1 MSLPG
6 KPIIRNAPRASP
18 NTLEY
23 YWFPPTNT
31 GGNAIEGYQLSLDPG
46 GITCNI
52 SASEL
57 SPLYGYYK
65 VTGLTNATTYFTTIA
80 ASTINGYGP
89 TANFRAFQPGSPP
102 LFPPSTTSITLSG
115 VSNAL
120 ISWTP
125 PSTLPDATIFW
136 YVIKSRSSDPA
147 DPVLKYTANGQT
159 QSNYFIKGL
168 NSNSTYTFTIN
179 AVNCPGYSPAA
190 STIPIT
196 YGIPISPL
204 YFSGNFLW
212 MDASDPSTVTT
223 SGTTVTQWRDKSPF
237 YYATNTVGGT
247 TSVLAGGLND
257 LNVLG
262 FSSSYLFAP
271 IAPIWNG
278 ERMTALIVGTLCNVN
293 TSPRFLAAGRCNVN
307 DTLDSS
313 VAALFYR
320 NTSGTNI
327 TTFRNNITFQSA
339 LSAYETPFLG
349 SAVLTTGQIQQ
360 ALNGANPGTSNGTNS
375 SLFNV
380 NMIAF
385 GGDTNTANTA
395 NRLSG
400 RIGEIVMFNIDLDP
414 FTRQKMEGYLAWKW
428 GIQSLLPTSHPFY
441 INKPLSNQSF
451 SPTMFSSL
459 QLWLD
464 AQDPTADGSVPSNGT
479 TFTTWLDKSGKNNNA
494 AIYAGSALTY
504 SNATINNYPTL
515 YMSNNNNSSQLRASV
530 PPSTFTNSFM
540 AFAVFKVTTS
550 LGNTTLMT
558 RGTNNKPGPWDL
570 QSTERLTGDANLF
583 NSPSNASF
591 NLTTATTNSLFVYGS
606 TPSQWNEYVFGTLCN
621 TFNWPNTY
629 WGDPA
634 SYVYIGERADG
645 NHNFAGYMGEFLLYN
660 RVLATGERQTVEGYL
675 AWKWG
680 LQSNL
685 PDTHPY
691 KYMNP
696 SSNYT
701 TTDYVPQN
709 LLVRFTATAAT
720 SGSSEWPNQS
730 PLYSTTYN
738 ASIENPSGGTITKNT
753 DGNGVVFNGSTNY
766 RFPPTGNAF
775 GTKTRWTISTWFKRT
790 GNVENATIVT
800 NVYVG
805 GPINMYIIGNT
816 QTSMVGGY
824 FVPGTFY
831 QGNAYTF
838 ALNTWTHMCVTFNGS
853 AITTYINGSLYGSV
867 GQSVTPVSSGSYYRI
882 GRKWDTASYINGE
895 LGEVIVYDRA
905 LYSSEVLQN
914 YQNTYAT
921 YLTTTPILKYTAS
934 TWDGTGSWP
943 NTGSLGA
950 GTGSIYNAV
959 LNSGSRTKNGAGNG
973 VVLNGSTSYI
983 FTAVDLGSTFT
994 VVFWFKRTAANNAN
1008 SVIFGQPNGGGGDT
1022 RTMINIISNASRNTG
1037 SQPPLVASSSEFAY
1051 YSQEKFDCTGPS
1063 SSFPLNTWQMMAI
1076 TVNKVSAAAE
1086 FGNIIRNYINGS
1098 FQINTTPQLAN
1109 GYFYGGSLY
1118 IGSISGG
1125 ANTGVIGELGEL
1137 SVYTRILNPN
1147 ELQQYYQTTRSTYGV

>member
-23 YWFPPTNT
+23 YWYPPTDT
-31 GGNAIEGYQLSLDPG
+31 GGNPIEGYQLSLDPG

-52 SASEL
+52 PASQL
-57 SPLYGYYK
+57 APSFGYYK

-80 ASTINGYGP
+80 ASTISGYGP
-89 TANFRAFQPGSPP
+89 TASFRAFQAGSAP
-102 LFPPSTTSITLSG
+102 LFSASTTTAAYSG

-125 PSTLPDATIFW
+125 PITSPDATIFW
-136 YVIKSRSSDPA
+136 YVIKSKSSNPA
-147 DPVLKYTANGQT
+147 DPVLKYTANGLT
-159 QSNYFIKGL
+159 QNTYFVKGL
-168 NSNSTYTFTIN
+168 NPYSTYYFIIN
-179 AVNCPGYSPAA
+179 AVNCPGYSPPA
-190 STIPIT
+190 STNTVT
-196 YGIPISPL
+196 YGLPYLPS
-204 YFSGNFLW
+204 YVSGNFMW
-212 MDASDPSTVTT
+212 MDASDSTTLT
-223 SGTTVTQWRDKSPF
+223 LSGATVTQWRDKSQF
-237 YYATNTVGGT
+237 TYATNTVGGT
-247 TSVLAGGLND
+247 TSVLVGGLND

-271 IAPIWNG
+271 IAPAWNG

-320 NTSGTNI
+320 NTTGTNV
-327 TTFRNNITFQSA
+327 TTYRNNITFQTA
-339 LSAYETPFLG
+339 LSAYQTPFLG

-380 NMIAF
+380 SMIAF

-395 NRLSG
+395 NTLSG

-414 FTRQKMEGYLAWKW
+414 FARQKMEGYLAWKW

-451 SPTMFSSL
+451 SPTLFSSL

-464 AQDPTADGSVPSNGT
+464 AQDPNANGSVPSNGT
-479 TFTTWLDKSGKNNNA
+479 AFTTWLDKSGKNNNA
-494 AIYAGSALTY
+494 AIYAGNALTY

-515 YMSNNNNSSQLRASV
+515 YMSNNANSSQLRASV

-591 NLTTATTNSLFVYGS
+591 NITNSTSNSLFVYGS

-701 TTDYVPQN
+701 TSNYVPQN
-709 LLVRFTATAAT
+709 QLVRFTANTY
-720 SGSSEWPNQS
+720 SGSGQWSNNS
-730 PLYSTTYN
+730 PVYGSSHN
-738 ASIENPSGGTITKNT
+738 AALENGTITKNT
-753 DGNGVVFNGSTNY
+753 DGNGVVFNGSTSY
-766 RFPPTGNAF
+766 RFPPATSAF
-775 GTKTRWTISTWFKRT
+775 GGQAQTRWTMSVWFKRT
-790 GNVENATIVT
+790 GSCADNSCIVT
-800 NVYVG
+800 NIYTG
-805 GPINMYIIGNT
+805 GNINMYFRLSVGGGVQFSGGFFSGGSFYDGNT
-816 QTSMVGGY
+816 Y
-824 FVPGTFY
+824 AFP
-831 QGNAYTF
+831 
-838 ALNTWTHMCVTFNGS
+838 LNTWVHMCVTYNGS
-853 AITTYINGSLYGSV
+853 AIVTYINGSIYGSV
-867 GQSVTPVSSGSYYRI
+867 SVTATPGASGSYYLL
-882 GRKWDTASYINGE
+882 GRKWDASAYVIGE
-895 LGEVIVYDRA
+895 TGEVMIYNRA
-905 LYSSEVLQN
+905 LYSSEILQN

-921 YLTTTPILKYTAS
+921 YLITTPILKYTAS

-943 NTGSLGA
+943 NTGSLGVA
-950 GTGSIYNAV
+950 YNAG

-973 VVLNGSTSYI
+973 VVFNGSTSYI
-983 FTAVDLGSTFT
+983 ITTYDFTGTFT
-994 VVFWFKRTAANNAN
+994 VLFWFKRTAANNAG
-1008 SVIFGQPNGGGGDT
+1008 SVILGQPIGGGGDN
-1022 RTMINIISNASRNTG
+1022 RTMIQIISGAAGATNTQFLLR
-1037 SQPPLVASSSEFAY
+1037 SN
-1051 YSQEKFDCTGPS
+1051 EKFDAAS
-1063 SSFPLNTWQMMAI
+1063 SIVPFPTNAWEFMAVSYNKTNT
-1076 TVNKVSAAAE
+1076 S
-1086 FGNIIRNYINGS
+1086 G
-1098 FQINTTPQLAN
+1098 LAN
-1109 GYFYGGSLY
+1109 MVTYVDGSTYGTTAPSGSGYWWNAALY
-1118 IGSISGG
+1118 IGSLSAG
-1125 ANTGVIGELGEL
+1125 ANTGVVGELGEL
-1137 SVYTRILNPN
+1137 AVYTRILTPS
-1147 ELQQYYQTTRSTYGV
+1147 EIQQYYQTTRSTYGV

>member
-23 YWFPPTNT
+23 YWFPPADT
-31 GGNAIEGYQLSLDPG
+31 GGNPIEGYQLSLDPG

-65 VTGLTNATTYFTTIA
+65 VTGLANATTYFTTIA
-80 ASTINGYGP
+80 ASTISGYGP

-102 LFPPSTTSITLSG
+102 LFPPSTTTIMLSG
-115 VSNAL
+115 VSNANL
-120 ISWTP
+120 SWTP
-125 PSTLPDATIFW
+125 PITVPDATIFW
-136 YVIKSRSSDPA
+136 YVIKSKSSNPA

-159 QSNYFIKGL
+159 QSNYFVRGL
-168 NSNSTYTFTIN
+168 NPYSTYYFTIN

-190 STIPIT
+190 STNSIT
-196 YGIPISPL
+196 YGLPYLPS
-204 YFSGNFLW
+204 YVSGNFMW
-212 MDASDPSTVTT
+212 MDASDSTTLT
-223 SGTTVTQWRDKSPF
+223 LSGTTVTQWRDKSQF
-237 YYATNTVGGT
+237 TYATNTVGGT
-247 TSVLAGGLND
+247 TTVLAGGLND

-271 IAPIWNG
+271 IAPAWNG

-320 NTSGTNI
+320 NTTGTNI
-327 TTFRNNITFQSA
+327 TTYRNNITFQTA
-339 LSAYETPFLG
+339 LSAYQTPFLG

-395 NRLSG
+395 NTLSG

-414 FTRQKMEGYLAWKW
+414 FARQKMEGYLAWKW
-428 GIQSLLPTSHPFY
+428 GIQTLLPTSHPFY

-451 SPTMFSSL
+451 SPTLFSSL

-464 AQDPTADGSVPSNGT
+464 AQDSSTLSLSGSAIT
-479 TFTTWLDKSGKNNNA
+479 QWADKSGNNRNARGFNNNP
-494 AIYAGSALTY
+494 TY
-504 SNATINNYPTL
+504 STTALNNYPAAQL
-515 YMSNNNNSSQLRASV
+515 SSNAAFQAPLPFGLTNNGLSAFIVFQKTGTANSGE
-530 PPSTFTNSFM
+530 TII
-540 AFAVFKVTTS
+540 
-550 LGNTTLMT
+550 T
-558 RGTNNKPGPWDL
+558 RGTNNLAGPIDI
-570 QSTERLTGDANLF
+570 QTTSRFRGNGSSQTSATSGF
-583 NSPSNASF
+583 NIA
-591 NLTTATTNSLFVYGS
+591 TATTPVVFDFYAASSG
-606 TPSQWNEYVFGTLCN
+606 WIEYANGTNVLSN
-621 TFNWPNTY
+621 TTAVTFADAPNV
-629 WGDPA
+629 
-634 SYVYIGERADG
+634 SSIYIGTRADG
-645 NHNFAGYMGEFLLYN
+645 FGPLWFTGGVGEVLVYN
-660 RVLATGERQTVEGYL
+660 RQLATGERQTVEGYL

-680 LQSNL
+680 LQANL

-701 TTDYVPQN
+701 TSNYVPQN
-709 LLVRFTATAAT
+709 LLLRFTATSAT
-720 SGSSEWPNQS
+720 SGSSQWPNQS

-766 RFPPTGNAF
+766 RFPPSGNAF
-775 GTKTRWTISTWFKRT
+775 GVKTRWTISTWFKRT
-790 GNVENATIVT
+790 GSVENGTIVT
-800 NVYVG
+800 NVYAG

-816 QTSMVGGY
+816 QTSMLGGY

-838 ALNTWTHMCVTFNGS
+838 ELNVWTHMCVTFNGS
-853 AITTYINGSLYGSV
+853 AITTYINGNLYGSV
-867 GQSVTPVSSGSYYRI
+867 AQSVTPASSGSYYRI
-882 GRKWDTASYINGE
+882 GRRWDAANYINGE

-921 YLTTTPILKYTAS
+921 YLTSTPILKYTAS

-950 GTGSIYNAV
+950 TYNAG

-983 FTAVDLGSTFT
+983 ITTYDFTGTFT
-994 VVFWFKRTAANNAN
+994 VLFWFKRTAANNAG
-1008 SVIFGQPNGGGGDT
+1008 SVILGQPIGGGGSGK
-1022 RTMINIISNASRNTG
+1022 TMIQIISGAAGATNTQFLLR
-1037 SQPPLVASSSEFAY
+1037 SNENSDSASSIV
-1051 YSQEKFDCTGPS
+1051 P
-1063 SSFPLNTWQMMAI
+1063 FPTNTWEFMA
-1076 TVNKVSAAAE
+1076 VSYNKSNTSGTANMVTYVDGSTYGTTAPTGYGSWWNAA
-1086 FGNIIRNYINGS
+1086 
-1098 FQINTTPQLAN
+1098 
-1109 GYFYGGSLY
+1109 LY
-1118 IGSISGG
+1118 IGSLSAG
-1125 ANTGVIGELGEL
+1125 ANTGVVGELGEL
-1137 SVYTRILNPN
+1137 TVFTRILSPK
-1147 ELQQYYQTTRSTYGV
+1147 EIGDYYQSTRSTYGV